1 MALVSLL
8 PTKSCV
14 SCSEVAPHLRD
25 ATFTSLLNDR
35 AVMFS
40 TAAAASSQPA
50 CDMFCDSLPT
60 PFPPLFRRSGPHAIM
75 SGSVVTSTDGP
86 LLLLSGV
93 TNVVGGSSV
102 VGRVVSVAAGS
113 TLRVQASSVTATGV
127 FDVAGT
133 LTLEATG
140 LVVPA
145 GARLALRPYSRI
157 QAAATDTS
165 PAVVSVLGALVM
177 ESWFQPLYLGH
188 VKLLVHGVA
197 TLGVAGDLATFFLYF
212 QRSCSIDLQPG
223 AVVNVRARLVTV
235 RDGSTGTLAIRVG
248 SASALSLALAVPAG
262 QTTDLSLA
270 KETEVTSAGNVSIAC
285 GLGSCLVLVKGMTM
299 LQGGTLDLGPRVS
312 LVFQLD
318 SGAGVNVT

>member
-1 MALVSLL
+1 M
-8 PTKSCV
+8 
-14 SCSEVAPHLRD
+14 
-25 ATFTSLLNDR
+25 
-35 AVMFS
+35 
-40 TAAAASSQPA
+40 
-50 CDMFCDSLPT
+50 
-60 PFPPLFRRSGPHAIM
+60 
-75 SGSVVTSTDGP
+75 VTSTDGR

-102 VGRVVSVAAGS
+102 VGRVVSVDAGS
-113 TLRVQASSVTATGV
+113 SLRVQASTVTATGV
-127 FDVAGT
+127 FDLAGR

-145 GARLALRPYSRI
+145 GARLALRAYCRM
-157 QAAATDTS
+157 QAAETDTS
-165 PAVVSVLGALVM
+165 PAVVSVLGALST
-177 ESWFQPLYLGH
+177 ESWFQPLQLDH
-188 VKLLVHGVA
+188 VKLLVYGVA

-223 AVVNVRARLVTV
+223 AVVNVLTRLATV
-235 RDGSTGTLAIRVG
+235 LVGSTGTLAIRVG

-262 QTTDLSLA
+262 ERADLSLA

-285 GLGSCLVLVKGMTM
+285 GLGSCLVRVKGMTL

-318 SGAGVNVT
+318 SGAGVDAT